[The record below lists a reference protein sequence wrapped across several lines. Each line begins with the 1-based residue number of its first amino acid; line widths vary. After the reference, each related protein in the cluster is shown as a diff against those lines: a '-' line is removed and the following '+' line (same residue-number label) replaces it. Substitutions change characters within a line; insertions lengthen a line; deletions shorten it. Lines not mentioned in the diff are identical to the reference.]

1 MKKENFVSMVMGT
14 VGGIFFAIGMC
25 MCMIREWN
33 AFPQGVITGTAGL
46 IILLVMAAVRRKMQ
60 GRPAVELSV
69 KAVGTVVLAMAGALI
84 FGIGM
89 CMTVVWQGLLVQ
101 GIVTGIA
108 GIVLLLSLIPLCRGI
123 K

>member
-33 AFPQGVITGTAGL
+33 AFPQGVIAGTAGL

>member
-1 MKKENFVSMVMGT
+1 
-14 VGGIFFAIGMC
+14 
-25 MCMIREWN
+25 MIREWN